1 MTVDNEQD
9 LLGLMKIGRI
19 VTLTMRHMQE
29 AVRPG
34 ITTGELDALGAAFLA
49 KHGAHSAPII
59 TYKYPGHTCIS
70 INDEAAHGIP
80 GSRVVQAGDL
90 INIDVSA
97 ELDGYFADTGASMQV
112 PPHTPEKQRLLTAT
126 QEALQAAI
134 SVVRAG
140 QPINVIGQAVEKVAR
155 KYGYQII
162 RELGGHGVGKKLH
175 EPPHSVP
182 HHFVRRAR
190 EKLHEGQVLTLEPFL
205 TTGAIHVNTLA
216 DGWTL
221 RTTDGSLAAQFEH
234 TVIITNDRPILV
246 TAV

>member
-1 MTVDNEQD
+1 MTVENEQD
-9 LLGLMKIGRI
+9 LLGLMRIGR
-19 VTLTMRHMQE
+19 VVGETLKHMQA

-34 ITTGELDALGAAFLA
+34 MTTGELDAIGAAFL
-49 KHGAHSAPII
+49 KQHGAQSAPII
-59 TYKYPGHTCIS
+59 TYKYPAHTCIS

-80 GSRVVQAGDL
+80 GSRVIQPGDL
-90 INIDVSA
+90 VNIDVSA

-112 PPHTPEKQRLLTAT
+112 PPHTPDKQRLLTAT

-134 SVVRAG
+134 NAVRAG
-140 QPINVIGQAVEKVAR
+140 QPINVIGRAVEAVAR
-155 KYGYQII
+155 KYGYSII

-175 EPPHSVP
+175 EAPHSVP
-182 HHFVRRAR
+182 HHFVRRANL
-190 EKLHEGQVLTLEPFL
+190 KLKDGQVLTLEPFL
-205 TTGAIHVNTLA
+205 TTGAIHVNTLP